1 MLLESLKDV
10 LPYNFAYENIN
21 YSRYLTVMLGEMEM
35 LEMEKTDILHE
46 FETGSF
52 SVLLFADKFSRIESE
67 RNDC

>member
-1 MLLESLKDV
+1 
-10 LPYNFAYENIN
+10 
-21 YSRYLTVMLGEMEM
+21 MLGEMEM